1 MEQRRFCSISEQR
14 TAYSVKQDDKIAN
27 AMNKLNQRKQQAKEE
42 EEIIQILSKPRS
54 KKYIELVKKSIQM
67 TQRLSELE
75 ARKKELIGKPEQEIE
90 KKRWEVEKEAQEN
103 SEQETE
109 KGWWE
114 VEKEVQENPEQETEK
129 GWWEVTKEVS
139 VESEQTIDNSQ
150 IEEEINREMERIQQ
164 ELEELDRALNEE
176 MPICSRRL
184 GMIYCSLK
192 EETLINQGIISG
204 PGRPYFSLPDLYE
217 QVQAKTE
224 REKKQWKTGDQAY
237 HENWSESMLIVE
249 IYLMAVCVVWDDG
262 SVKCYRD

>member
-14 TAYSVKQDDKIAN
+14 TADSEKQDDKIAN

-67 TQRLSELE
+67 AQRLSELE
-75 ARKKELIGKPEQEIE
+75 ARKKELIG
-90 KKRWEVEKEAQEN
+90 
-103 SEQETE
+103 
-109 KGWWE
+109 
-114 VEKEVQENPEQETEK
+114 NPEQETEK
-129 GWWEVTKEVS
+129 GWWEAAKEVS
-139 VESEQTIDNSQ
+139 AEPEQVIDNSQ
-150 IEEEINREMERIQQ
+150 TEEEINREMERIQQ